1 MIHRAVEPIGSRPPH
16 PTRAA
21 PMRHRN
27 PVERQNSGLGCV
39 TVELKL
45 CVPWAAVPN
54 ASMLHCLRKEGL
66 CLLMSARES
75 DSL

>member
-1 MIHRAVEPIGSRPPH
+1 MIHRAAEPIPP
-16 PTRAA
+16 PRSA
-21 PMRHRN
+21 PMRDRN
-27 PVERQNSGLGCV
+27 PAERQNSVLRCV

-66 CLLMSARES
+66 CLLMSARERE
-75 DSL
+75 SL